1 MAPVRTLKKNI
12 LSMIWFRLIVVSTLL
27 VAAVIIQ
34 LSTSVF
40 LPLMPFYLFVLFSFL
55 LSVVYLL
62 LYHWDS
68 HSTVQAYLQ
77 IFIDL
82 LLITF
87 FVYISGG
94 LPGNLYFL
102 YVFAIIAASLVL
114 SKRAAYLAASLAAI
128 LFGVLADGMYLG
140 IIPYFRPGQSR
151 ELSLGMVMYTIFLA
165 WALFFVIA
173 VLVNYLAGSLRK
185 AREQLVQTQKE
196 LDRRDRLAT
205 AGRVSAMIAHEIRN
219 PLTAIAGA
227 VQVLKNEL
235 SPNEEQ
241 ANLMDIVVKESRR
254 VSQTIEQFLNLATP
268 AKPALSRFSVPQV
281 LKETLMMLKMSGEL
295 NGRIALQGNFETI
308 DLDYFGNPNQFKQVF
323 WNIARNALQ
332 AMPDGGTLAVDF
344 FQEKRELRM
353 RFADTGRGMTPEE
366 QEHIFEPF
374 YSRFENGR
382 GLGLAVV
389 QKIVDDY
396 QGKIQVSSGP
406 EQGTEFLITLPA
418 PEPPKNEKD

>member
-1 MAPVRTLKKNI
+1 VRTLKKNI
-12 LSMIWFRLIVVSTLL
+12 LTMIWFRLIVIATLL

-62 LYHWDS
+62 LYHWDR
-68 HSTVQAYLQ
+68 HYTFQAYFQ
-77 IFIDL
+77 ILIDL
-82 LLITF
+82 LLISY

-94 LPGNLYFL
+94 LNGNLYFL
-102 YVFAIIAASLVL
+102 YIFSIIAASLVL
-114 SKRAAYLAASLAAI
+114 SKRAAYLIASLAAI

-140 IIPYFRPGQSR
+140 IIAYFRQGQFR
-151 ELSLGMVMYTIFLA
+151 EVSLGLVLYTIFMA

-196 LDRRDRLAT
+196 LDRRERLAT

-241 ANLMDIVVKESRR
+241 SNLMDIVLRESRR
-254 VSQTIEQFLNLATP
+254 VSQAIEQFLNLASP
-268 AKPALSRFSVPQV
+268 AKAAFSRFSVPQV

-295 NGRIALQGNFETI
+295 NGRVAIQGNFDTL
-308 DLDYFGNPNQFKQVF
+308 DLDYYGNPSEFKQVF
-323 WNIARNALQ
+323 WNLARNALQ

-344 FQEKRELRM
+344 FQDKRELRM
-353 RFADTGRGMTPEE
+353 RFSDTGRGMTPEE

-374 YSRFENGR
+374 YSRFENGK

-389 QKIVDDY
+389 QKIIDDY
-396 QGKIQVSSGP
+396 QGKIRVSSTP
-406 EQGTEFLITLPA
+406 QQGTEFVIFLPA
-418 PEPPKNEKD
+418 QASPKKEME

>member
-1 MAPVRTLKKNI
+1 MRTLKKNI
-12 LSMIWFRLIVVSTLL
+12 LTMIWFRLIVIATLL

-40 LPLMPFYLFVLFSFL
+40 LPLMPFYSFVLFSFL
-55 LSVVYLL
+55 LSVLYLL
-62 LYHWDS
+62 LYHWDR
-68 HSTVQAYLQ
+68 HYTFQAYFQ
-77 IFIDL
+77 ILIDL
-82 LLITF
+82 LLISY

-94 LPGNLYFL
+94 LNGNLYFL
-102 YVFAIIAASLVL
+102 YIFSIIAASLVL
-114 SKRAAYLAASLAAI
+114 SKRAAYLIASLAAI

-140 IIPYFRPGQSR
+140 IISYFRQGQFR
-151 ELSLGMVMYTIFLA
+151 EVSLGLALYTIFMA

-185 AREQLVQTQKE
+185 AREQLIRTQKE
-196 LDRRDRLAT
+196 LDRRERLAT

-241 ANLMDIVVKESRR
+241 SNLMDIVLRESRR
-254 VSQTIEQFLNLATP
+254 VSQAIEQFLNLASP
-268 AKPALSRFSVPQV
+268 AKAAFSRFSVPQV

-295 NGRIALQGNFETI
+295 NGRVAIQGNFDTL
-308 DLDYFGNPNQFKQVF
+308 DLDYYGNPSELKQVF
-323 WNIARNALQ
+323 WNLARNALQ

-344 FQEKRELRM
+344 FQDKRELRM
-353 RFADTGRGMTPEE
+353 RFSDTGRGMTPEE
-366 QEHIFEPF
+366 REHIFEPF
-374 YSRFENGR
+374 YSRFENGK

-389 QKIVDDY
+389 QKIIDDY
-396 QGKIQVSSGP
+396 QGKIQVSSTP
-406 EQGTEFLITLPA
+406 QQGTEFVIILPA
-418 PEPPKNEKD
+418 QASPKKEME

>member
-1 MAPVRTLKKNI
+1 
-12 LSMIWFRLIVVSTLL
+12 MIWFRLIVISTLI

-40 LPLMPFYLFVLFSFL
+40 LPLMPFYLFVLISFF

-62 LYHWDS
+62 LYHWS
-68 HSTVQAYLQ
+68 HYYTFQAYLQ

-94 LPGNLYFL
+94 LNGNLYFL

-114 SKRAAYLAASLAAI
+114 SKRDAYLAACLAGI

-151 ELSLGMVMYTIFLA
+151 ELSLGLVLYTIFLA

-185 AREQLVQTQKE
+185 AREQLAQTQKE
-196 LDRRDRLAT
+196 LDRKDRLAT

-227 VQVLKNEL
+227 VQVLKNEFA
-235 SPNEEQ
+235 PNEDQ

-268 AKPALSRFSVPQV
+268 AKRVFSRFSVPQV
-281 LKETLMMLKMSGEL
+281 LKETLMMLKLSGEL

-323 WNIARNALQ
+323 WNIARNAIQ

-344 FQEKRELRM
+344 FEDKHELRM
-353 RFADTGRGMTPEE
+353 RFVDTGRGMTPEE
-366 QEHIFEPF
+366 QEHVFEPF

-389 QKIVDDY
+389 QKIVDDC
-396 QGKIQVSSGP
+396 QGKIRVSSDP
-406 EQGTEFLITLPA
+406 QHGTEFVITLPA
-418 PEPPKNEKD
+418 AESSPGEKE

>member
-68 HSTVQAYLQ
+68 HSTFQAYLQ

-114 SKRAAYLAASLAAI
+114 SKRAAYLTASLAAI

-151 ELSLGMVMYTIFLA
+151 EISLGMVMYTIFLA

-268 AKPALSRFSVPQV
+268 AKPAFSRFSVPQV

-406 EQGTEFLITLPA
+406 EQGTEFVITLPA
-418 PEPPKNEKD
+418 PEPRKNEKE

>member
-1 MAPVRTLKKNI
+1 
-12 LSMIWFRLIVVSTLL
+12 MIWFRLIVISTLL

-40 LPLMPFYLFVLFSFL
+40 LPLMPFYLFVLFSFF

-62 LYHWDS
+62 LYHGNR
-68 HSTVQAYLQ
+68 HYTFQAYLQ

-82 LLITF
+82 LLITY

-94 LPGNLYFL
+94 LNGNLYFL

-114 SKRAAYLAASLAAI
+114 SKRDAYLAACLAGI
-128 LFGVLADGMYLG
+128 LFGALADGMYLG

-151 ELSLGMVMYTIFLA
+151 ELSLGLVIYTIFLA

-185 AREQLVQTQKE
+185 AREQLAQTQKE
-196 LDRRDRLAT
+196 LDRKDRLAT

-227 VQVLKNEL
+227 VQVLKNEFA
-235 SPNEEQ
+235 PNEEQ

-268 AKPALSRFSVPQV
+268 AKRVFSRFSVPQV
-281 LKETLMMLKMSGEL
+281 LKETLMMLKLSGEL

-308 DLDYFGNPNQFKQVF
+308 DLEYFGNPNQFKQVF
-323 WNIARNALQ
+323 WNIARNAIQ

-344 FQEKRELRM
+344 FEEKHELRM
-353 RFADTGRGMTPEE
+353 RFVDTGRGMTPEE
-366 QEHIFEPF
+366 QEHVFEPF

-396 QGKIQVSSGP
+396 QGKIRVSSEP
-406 EQGTEFLITLPA
+406 QQGTEFVITLPA
-418 PEPPKNEKD
+418 ADSSPGEKE